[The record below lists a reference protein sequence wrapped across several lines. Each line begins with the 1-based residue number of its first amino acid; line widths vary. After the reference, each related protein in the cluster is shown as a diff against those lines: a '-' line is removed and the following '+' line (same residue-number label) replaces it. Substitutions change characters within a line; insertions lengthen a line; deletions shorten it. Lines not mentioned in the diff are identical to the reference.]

1 MSENLRERGSARS
14 QRPSSEAFRKFIAA
28 GWEPR
33 SLETPEQRASAP
45 YAADRRAAIAAQVPG
60 ERLVIPAGAL
70 KVRSNDTDY
79 RFRPHSAFAH
89 LTGLGTDRE
98 PESVLVIEPDGE
110 AVLYFHPRAS
120 RDSEEFY
127 ADARYGELWGGV
139 RPSLEGVGAENGMT
153 GRHKSEFPDALAK
166 DVGPAD
172 EAGAVQLRI
181 VRGADAQI
189 NALVDEEIGR

>member
-33 SLETPEQRASAP
+33 SLETPEQRESAP
-45 YAADRRAAIAAQVPG
+45 YAAERRAAISAQFPG
-60 ERLVIPAGAL
+60 ERLVIPAGTL

-98 PESVLVIEPDGE
+98 PDSVLVIEPEDRKSTRLNSSHVAISY
-110 AVLYFHPRAS
+110 AVFCLKKKK
-120 RDSEEFY
+120 E
-127 ADARYGELWGGV
+127 
-139 RPSLEGVGAENGMT
+139 T
-153 GRHKSEFPDALAK
+153 
-166 DVGPAD
+166 
-172 EAGAVQLRI
+172 
-181 VRGADAQI
+181 
-189 NALVDEEIGR
+189 